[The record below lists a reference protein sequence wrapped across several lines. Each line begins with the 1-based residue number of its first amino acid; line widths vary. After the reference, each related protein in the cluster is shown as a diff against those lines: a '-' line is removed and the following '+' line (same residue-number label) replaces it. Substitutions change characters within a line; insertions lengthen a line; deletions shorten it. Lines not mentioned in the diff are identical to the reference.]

1 MIFSVKNLS
10 FHRRLIFS
18 LRRLLH
24 SFAYFLASVIG
35 LWLFLVVLMLAESA
49 VYAAT
54 SVSVSMWAMVIAA
67 LSAAWFF
74 LPVVQFLQ
82 HLMDKLLF
90 RQQLDILH
98 AIQEL
103 GVSDLASLP
112 QEHVEMA
119 LLERIANICHRSH
132 VVLDERNDDGTG
144 RLFCYPKDSPVPPM
158 HGETCASYELILPI
172 KWQQGM
178 AWLHLGL
185 REDGWPTDQDERKS
199 LKDLASFAAMSLEH
213 ARLSHQQ
220 SQQVRLDSIS
230 RVTGQ
235 LHSHDIKNRL
245 HDLAFLA
252 HHMESGKL
260 EEDDLKVLVGSIRKV
275 VGRMET
281 VMLRMADPNAP
292 IHPKLKACDL
302 TAILKQQLNERLWP
316 ELIHIDADLSALPP
330 IYGDAV
336 LLQGVFENLFDNAVQ
351 AMNKQGRL
359 QISVQ
364 QDGNTIMLGVRDE
377 GNGMSDDFIRNRLF
391 RLFSTSKED
400 GLGIGLYLSQRII
413 EAHEGQLFA
422 TSEGIGK
429 GSTFWVV
436 LPCFEYQKHE
446 VNRV

>member
-1 MIFSVKNLS
+1 MVFSVKNLP

-18 LRRLLH
+18 LRRLVH
-24 SFAYFLASVIG
+24 SFAYFLASVIA

-49 VYAAT
+49 LYVT
-54 SVSVSMWAMVIAA
+54 TGISVSMWAMVIAA
-67 LSAAWFF
+67 IGTAWFF

-82 HLMDKLLF
+82 HLMDRLFF

-103 GVSDLASLP
+103 GVSDWASLP

-132 VVLDERNDDGTG
+132 IVLDERNDDGTG
-144 RLFCYPKDSPVPPM
+144 RLFCCPKGSPIPPM
-158 HGETCASYELILPI
+158 HGKNSSAYELILPI

-178 AWLHLGL
+178 AWLHIGS
-185 REDGWPTDQDERKS
+185 RIDGWPTDQDERQS
-199 LKDLASFAAMSLEH
+199 LKNLASFAAMSLEH

-260 EEDDLKVLVGSIRKV
+260 EENELKVLVGSIRKV

-292 IHPKLKACDL
+292 IHPKLKACNL
-302 TAILKQQLNERLWP
+302 THILQQQLDERLWP
-316 ELIHIDADLSALPP
+316 ELIHIDCDFPDIPP
-330 IYGDAV
+330 IKGDPV

-351 AMNKQGRL
+351 AMNKQGHL
-359 QISVQ
+359 QISVK
-364 QDGNTIMLGVRDE
+364 QDGKTIMLAVHDQ
-377 GNGMSDDFIRNRLF
+377 GNGMSDDFIKNRLF

-413 EAHEGQLFA
+413 EAHSGQLFA
-422 TSEGIGK
+422 SSEGIGK

-436 LPCFEYQKHE
+436 LPCFEYQQHE
-446 VNRV
+446 VSLA

>member
-1 MIFSVKNLS
+1 MIFAVKNVP

-18 LRRLLH
+18 LRRLVH
-24 SFAYFLASVIG
+24 SFAYFLASVVA
-35 LWLFLVVLMLAESA
+35 LWLFLAVLMLAESA
-49 VYAAT
+49 VYAMT
-54 SVSVSMWAMVIAA
+54 GVSVSMWAMVIAA
-67 LSAAWFF
+67 LAAAWFF

-82 HLMDKLLF
+82 HLMDRLLF
-90 RQQLDILH
+90 RQQLDTLH
-98 AIQEL
+98 AIQAL

-119 LLERIANICHRSH
+119 LLERIATICHRSN

-144 RLFCYPKDSPVPPM
+144 RLFCYPKGSPVPPL
-158 HGETCASYELILPI
+158 HGQSSSFYELILPI
-172 KWQQGM
+172 QWQQGM
-178 AWLHLGL
+178 AWLHLGS
-185 REDGWPTDQDERKS
+185 RTDGWPTDQDERRSLKS
-199 LKDLASFAAMSLEH
+199 LANFAAISLEH

-260 EEDDLKVLVGSIRKV
+260 EEDELKVLVGSIRKV

-292 IHPKLKACDL
+292 IHPKFQPCDL
-302 TAILKQQLNERLWP
+302 TALLKQQIDERLWP
-316 ELIHIDADLSALPP
+316 ELIHLDCDLPP
-330 IYGDAV
+330 LPAIKGDAV
-336 LLQGVFENLFDNAVQ
+336 LLQGVFENLFDNATQ
-351 AMNKQGRL
+351 AMNKQGFLHIRA
-359 QISVQ
+359 Q
-364 QDGNTIMLGVRDE
+364 QDEKNIMLSVRDE
-377 GNGMSDDFIRNRLF
+377 GNGMSDDFIKKRLF

-413 EAHEGQLFA
+413 EAHNGQLFA
-422 TSEGIGK
+422 SSEGIGK

-436 LPCFEYQKHE
+436 LPCFEYQEHE
-446 VNRV
+446 VSLP

>member
-1 MIFSVKNLS
+1 MSFSVKKLP
-10 FHRRLIFS
+10 FHRRIIFS
-18 LRRLLH
+18 LRRLAH
-24 SFAYFLASVIG
+24 SFAYFLASVVA

-49 VYAAT
+49 IYSLT
-54 SVSVSMWAMVIAA
+54 GISVSMWAMVVAAIA
-67 LSAAWFF
+67 AAWFF

-82 HLMDKLLF
+82 HLMDRLLF
-90 RQQLDILH
+90 RQQLDTLH

-119 LLERIANICHRSH
+119 LLERIANLCHRSQIT
-132 VVLDERNDDGTG
+132 LDERNSDGAG
-144 RLFCYPKDSPVPPM
+144 RLFSYPKHAPIPPM
-158 HGETCASYELILPI
+158 QGQTCDAYELVLPI
-172 KWQQGM
+172 EWQQGM

-185 REDGWPTDQDERKS
+185 RTDGWPTDQDERKS

-252 HHMESGKL
+252 HHLESGKL
-260 EEDDLKVLVGSIRKV
+260 EEDELKVLVGSIRKV

-292 IHPKLKACDL
+292 IHPKLKACDISYL
-302 TAILKQQLNERLWP
+302 LQQQQDERLWP
-316 ELIHIDADLSALPP
+316 ESIHIDADLPPLPAVAV
-330 IYGDAV
+330 DSV
-336 LLQGVFENLFDNAVQ
+336 LLQGVIENLFDNAVE
-351 AMNKQGRL
+351 AMNKQGTL
-359 QISVQ
+359 HISAK
-364 QDGNTIMLGVRDE
+364 QDASNIIIAIRDH
-377 GNGMSDDFIRNRLF
+377 GNGMSDDFIKNRLF

-422 TSEGIGK
+422 SSEGIGK

-436 LPCFEYQKHE
+436 LPCFEYQACE
-446 VNRV
+446 DSAS